1 MAALLIFT
9 SVNGLAP
16 RAIDRIVYSGW
27 QYAIFDTFDVSVIV
41 WGAWAA
47 ACYLAVL
54 TRDADR
60 IRPLDV
66 GIACITLVLVAL
78 PVISL
83 SWLCLSALSVYV
95 YWTSPKGSLQRRS
108 ATIFF
113 SICVPMLWGPTLLTV
128 AAPPLLKI
136 DAYLV
141 SALMGTK
148 QTGNVVAFID
158 GVHSMQIWPG
168 CSSFHNISQAALAWI
183 ALSQILDRNLGLR
196 DAFWCG
202 LAIASA
208 AAVNLG
214 RLSLMAISQEY
225 FDTVHGPIG
234 AQVAGGLTIVLIAF
248 ICMIGQRREL
258 FAHH

>member
-1 MAALLIFT
+1 
-9 SVNGLAP
+9 
-16 RAIDRIVYSGW
+16 
-27 QYAIFDTFDVSVIV
+27 
-41 WGAWAA
+41 
-47 ACYLAVL
+47 
-54 TRDADR
+54 
-60 IRPLDV
+60 
-66 GIACITLVLVAL
+66 
-78 PVISL
+78 
-83 SWLCLSALSVYV
+83 
-95 YWTSPKGSLQRRS
+95 
-108 ATIFF
+108 
-113 SICVPMLWGPTLLTV
+113 MLWGPTLLTV

-196 DAFWCG
+196 DAFRCG

-234 AQVAGGLTIVLIAF
+234 AQVAGETHNRPNRVHLHDWATT
-248 ICMIGQRREL
+248 
-258 FAHH
+258 